1 MRAHEFLTER
11 WTKQTV
17 KNYFDIKKQPEITA
31 QDIKVSNPVP
41 GCVVLKYKTIPDLTR
56 SFFRLAEYY
65 ESGRTGRNKQVSL
78 PDFLDQWVDRQGN
91 VDYLKFWDGF
101 NITDRAFRDWAKSA
115 RPFSKSEQV
124 MVDVVKQATK
134 GMSKFS
140 IIGVGSTDK
149 DTEKHEMFH
158 AKYYLDDNFRSAADK
173 LLKDNATD
181 PAVKTIEKILRTK
194 LDYKNHVEEEV
205 AAYLYAGSQLKLVF
219 GINPQDLVKKFQQLD
234 KDTAL
239 QAAGK

>member
-1 MRAHEFLTER
+1 M
-11 WTKQTV
+11 
-17 KNYFDIKKQPEITA
+17 
-31 QDIKVSNPVP
+31 
-41 GCVVLKYKTIPDLTR
+41 
-56 SFFRLAEYY
+56 
-65 ESGRTGRNKQVSL
+65 

-115 RPFSKSEQV
+115 RPFSKAEQV

-134 GMSKFS
+134 GMSKFC

-158 AKYYLDDNFRSAADK
+158 AKYYLDDNFRAAADK

-181 PAVKTIEKILRTK
+181 SAVKTIEKILRTK

-219 GINPQDLVKKFQQLD
+219 GINPRDLVKKFQQLD
-234 KDTAL
+234 KDSAL